1 MTIKLLWTALLS
13 SLAASIVLYAML
25 PAGAAEATQVTAP
38 LGESQTFSPVMSWP
52 APQEPF
58 DNTPITPVETV
69 GAARFEP
76 F

>member
-25 PAGAAEATQVTAP
+25 PAGAAEAFPVIAP
-38 LGESQTFSPVMSWP
+38 SSENYLVPPPMAWP
-52 APQEPF
+52 APQEPL
-58 DNTPITPVETV
+58 DNTPITPVESA
-69 GAARFEP
+69 GAASFEP